1 MIRIQ
6 SETKRAYLRQIA
18 EGAKTSAV
26 TLKAALIAVQASI
39 INDTFKK
46 GRIVVATSG
55 NGQSVSFT
63 LGAAGFTPDVVAGM
77 TEEFINVLDD
87 TVAQGYATNGTSES
101 EIDALFSAMTND
113 DRLRGVSSQLGD
125 ITGLRFQSAIR

>member
-6 SETKRAYLRQIA
+6 SEIKRAYLRQIA

-26 TLKAALIAVQASI
+26 TLKAALIAVQSSI

-46 GRIVVATSG
+46 GRIVVSTSG
-55 NGQSVSFT
+55 NGQSVSFS
-63 LGAAGFTPDVVAGM
+63 LGAAGFTQDVVAGM

-87 TVAQGYATNGTSES
+87 TIAQGYATSGTSEA

-125 ITGLRFQSAIR
+125 FTGLRFQSAIR